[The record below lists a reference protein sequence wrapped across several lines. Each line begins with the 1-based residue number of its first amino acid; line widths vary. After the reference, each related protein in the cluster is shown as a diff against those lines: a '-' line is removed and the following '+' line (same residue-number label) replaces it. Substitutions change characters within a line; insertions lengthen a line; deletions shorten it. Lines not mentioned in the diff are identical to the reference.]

1 MNQLKKSWKWKLLLS
16 KMFTCSRCSFQHP
29 FEWAL
34 NEHMYVKHDIRTDM
48 TPRGKIPCAPT
59 TLSVGPNGGRAPTK
73 VSVPPI
79 RSRGAQ
85 SGLGV
90 EYEDSESEHGD
101 TDEEAVDDEQSVH
114 DSEGTVDETVDEEMD
129 ADDGGDVSE
138 NDDDDSEDEE
148 DTFHLLYMIDYIGAI
163 HEYC

>member
-1 MNQLKKSWKWKLLLS
+1 
-16 KMFTCSRCSFQHP
+16 
-29 FEWAL
+29 
-34 NEHMYVKHDIRTDM
+34 MYVKHDIHTDM
-48 TPRGKIPCAPT
+48 TPRGKIPRAPT
-59 TLSVGPNGGRAPTK
+59 TLSVGPNGGPAPTK

-114 DSEGTVDETVDEEMD
+114 DSEETVDDNETVDEEMD
-129 ADDGGDVSE
+129 ADDGDDVSE
-138 NDDDDSEDEE
+138 NDD
-148 DTFHLLYMIDYIGAI
+148 
-163 HEYC
+163 